1 MDGMGFLCN
10 TQQVDGADIEKTLR
24 DSNAARKVSVAGA
37 AGHGGTTNGGGAGIV
52 APSKSVNNKRKK
64 GSLDSDDEG

>member
-37 AGHGGTTNGGGAGIV
+37 AGHGGTTTGGGAGT
-52 APSKSVNNKRKK
+52 AKSVNNKRKK